1 MQRLAISFKAHIEEI
16 LVISNVS
23 CIMSR
28 VSYVMNIVGHERTIS
43 GRHRSG
49 SISHG
54 VNILDIIIFSTTPIH
69 SNIYVMY
76 VEYSQLV
83 LYNWDEKPIRHMY
96 IHYIQHNWLVVRKPK
111 HTCMATC
118 ITICTSCVNKSKNT
132 SYLTHPNILNH
143 HLSHVLHTFYRACL
157 SMPQPAH

>member
-1 MQRLAISFKAHIEEI
+1 MQRLALSFKAHIEEF

-23 CIMSR
+23 YIMSR

-43 GRHRSG
+43 GQHRSG

-76 VEYSQLV
+76 AEYSQLV

-96 IHYIQHNWLVVRKPK
+96 IHFI
-111 HTCMATC
+111 
-118 ITICTSCVNKSKNT
+118 
-132 SYLTHPNILNH
+132 
-143 HLSHVLHTFYRACL
+143 
-157 SMPQPAH
+157 